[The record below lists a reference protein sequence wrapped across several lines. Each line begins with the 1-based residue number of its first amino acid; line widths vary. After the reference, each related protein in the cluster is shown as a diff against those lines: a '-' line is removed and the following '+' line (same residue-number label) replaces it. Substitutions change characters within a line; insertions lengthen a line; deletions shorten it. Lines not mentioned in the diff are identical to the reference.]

1 MMLDQYSQPEELL
14 ADESFLNWY
23 FKTGGKDGQ
32 QWEEWMNAGD
42 GNRELARQAIALL
55 ELTRLPEREIPGEQI
70 DRATSRLSAA
80 IDGLGENN
88 SGRRAAKTTRVLPLK
103 GRRRW
108 IAAACCVGTL
118 VAGGVLYSV
127 GHSRRSE
134 IRTEYGQLGQRVLP
148 DGTEVTMNANSGL
161 QLASRWEKGADREVW
176 VSGEAFFHVTHTPEK
191 SRFIVHLNDCDVIV
205 TGTQFNVVNRP
216 GKENVMLEEGSVIL
230 HTGGGREIS
239 MRPGDF
245 VAVKGDQA
253 ESAMVRPDSLMAWR
267 NRTVFLDSTP
277 LRELVNIVYDQYGV
291 RIHLAGDSTG
301 SKTITAILPNNNLEK
316 LLKGLEMTREFEVTR
331 QDGGE
336 ITIAARQTQK

>member
-23 FKTGGKDGQ
+23 FKAGGEDDR
-32 QWEEWMNAGD
+32 QWEEWMNAGG
-42 GNRELARQAIALL
+42 GNKELARQAIALL
-55 ELTRLPEREIPGEQI
+55 ELTRLPERKVPDEQI
-70 DRATSRLSAA
+70 DRATSRLTAA

-88 SGRRAAKTTRVLPLK
+88 SGGRAAKTTRVLPLN

-108 IAAACCVGTL
+108 IAAACCAGL
-118 VAGGVLYSV
+118 LAAGGVLYLVS
-127 GHSRRSE
+127 HSRHSV
-134 IRTEYGQLGQRVLP
+134 IRTEYGQLGQQVLP
-148 DGTEVTMNANSGL
+148 DGTEVTMNANSRL
-161 QLASRWEKGADREVW
+161 QLASGWERGADREVW
-176 VSGEAFFHVTHTPEK
+176 VSGEAFFHVRHTPEK
-191 SRFIVHLNDCDVIV
+191 SRFIVHLEDCDVVV

-216 GKENVMLEEGSVIL
+216 GKENIMLEEGSVIL
-230 HTGGGREIS
+230 HTAGGKEIN

-253 ESAMVRPDSLMAWR
+253 EPAVVRADSLLAWR

-291 RIHLAGDSTG
+291 RIHLADDSTG

-336 ITIAARQTQK
+336 ITIAAHQTQK